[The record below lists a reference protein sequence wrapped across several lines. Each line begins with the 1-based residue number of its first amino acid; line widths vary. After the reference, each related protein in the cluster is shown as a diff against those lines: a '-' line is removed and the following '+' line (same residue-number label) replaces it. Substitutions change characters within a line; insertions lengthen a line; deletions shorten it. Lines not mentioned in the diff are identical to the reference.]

1 MLSTG
6 CHPAANVNFHQPG
19 SEQMDGILFMV
30 FWIGGAALHTLYDLK
45 IKPRLKTTENSAD
58 HTTF

>member
-1 MLSTG
+1 
-6 CHPAANVNFHQPG
+6 
-19 SEQMDGILFMV
+19 MDGILFMV